1 MTEPLPHSKSD
12 SFPLIAYNIPSFYLI
27 HVAVGSDSSI
37 FDYYSCHYGFLLD
50 SYDLGCIRT
59 STYCLYSTTREG
71 VIKGVT
77 RRSGQIQPSAS
88 GCCAFRL

>member
-1 MTEPLPHSKSD
+1 MTEPLPHSNSD

-59 STYCLYSTTREG
+59 STYLILSFRT
-71 VIKGVT
+71 
-77 RRSGQIQPSAS
+77 SGAHLQSAPES
-88 GCCAFRL
+88 VNSNN